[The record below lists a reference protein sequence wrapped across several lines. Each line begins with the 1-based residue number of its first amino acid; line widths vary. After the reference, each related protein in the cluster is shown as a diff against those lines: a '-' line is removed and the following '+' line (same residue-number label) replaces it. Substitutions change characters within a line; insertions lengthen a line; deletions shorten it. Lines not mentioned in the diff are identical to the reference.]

1 MELPSTINGV
11 LERLDAIIDE
21 SVERKSPN
29 AFFAYLYRRTTA
41 EIKHN
46 IDKGVFEDNPRMEAF
61 DVYFANL
68 YIRAYQDYCQKQPV
82 SAAWKAAFDTTG
94 HTLCISQHIVLGM
107 NAHINLDLAIAAA
120 HVSEGKQIAVLQTDF
135 NRVNAILFSLTQEMQ
150 RKLGKVS
157 RMLYL
162 ADWAGKNTDERLI
175 DFSIGKA
182 RSASWISANAIWKA
196 QTTTRSEVIRN
207 LDTQV
212 AVLGNSFKRP
222 KSYVFRQMLKLIIRY
237 EEKDVAKII
246 RVMQEG

>member
-1 MELPSTINGV
+1 MELPSTIDGV

-41 EIKHN
+41 EIKRN
-46 IDKGVFEDNPRMEAF
+46 IDNGVFEDNPRMEAF

-68 YIRAYQDYCQKQPV
+68 YIRAYNDYQQKKPI
-82 SAAWKAAFDTTG
+82 SAAWKAAFDTSG

-120 HVSEGKQIAVLQTDF
+120 HVSEGKQLGVLQTDF

-150 RKLGKVS
+150 RKLNKVS

-182 RSASWISANAIWKA
+182 RSFSWVSANTIWKA
-196 QTTTRSEVIRN
+196 PATNRNEVIRN
-207 LDTQV
+207 LDLHV
-212 AVLGNSFKRP
+212 AALGNSFKRP
-222 KSYVFRQMLKLIIRY
+222 KNYMFRQMLRLIIRY
-237 EEKDVAKII
+237 EEKDVARVI
-246 RVMQEG
+246 RVMREG